1 MRFGP
6 RLYTVV
12 RLQQGPVRGPEFVVG
27 ELARLVGI
35 LANRKGGH
43 LQSARKLRSGNVRI
57 QEPTR
62 FSKDSEVADGRVRF
76 LAPRKQ
82 GANTRKAGEDAETL
96 VRLT

>member
-27 ELARLVGI
+27 ELARLVCI

-62 FSKDSEVADGRVRF
+62 FSKDSEVAGEQRQDRDG
-76 LAPRKQ
+76 
-82 GANTRKAGEDAETL
+82 AGPLLEQVL
-96 VRLT
+96 QQMK